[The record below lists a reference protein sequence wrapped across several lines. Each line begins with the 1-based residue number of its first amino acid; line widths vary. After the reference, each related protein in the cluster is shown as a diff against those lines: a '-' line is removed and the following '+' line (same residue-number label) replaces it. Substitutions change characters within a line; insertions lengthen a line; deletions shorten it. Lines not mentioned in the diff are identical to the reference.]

1 MRFAVR
7 KAGAALGLC
16 ILRWEAQM
24 AVTFIRSDLEF
35 ILAQIQI
42 AERNAAGE
50 SLLDILPNVEVP
62 WGLRTVDG
70 SDNNLVVGQNEFGA
84 ADNVFPRLT
93 DPVYRPAQAGTS
105 YAQVGGTVIDS
116 TPRTISNLI
125 VDQTANNPAAYAIAF
140 DPGADGILHTA
151 DDVLKDGVHI
161 VTSPGLD
168 GLFGTTD
175 DREVF
180 QFDNVSPDA
189 GLAAPFNPWFTFFGQ
204 FFDHGLD
211 LVTKGGNGT
220 IFVPLN
226 ADDPLVAGADGI
238 FGTPDDLPPQL
249 RFMVETRATVITL
262 PGADGILGTADDV
275 RENENTTTPFVDQN
289 QTYTSHP
296 SHQVFLR
303 AYELGADGHPH
314 ATGKLIENRSLGA
327 DGHFGGTGANADTLI
342 GGMATWAVVKA
353 QARDILGINLTDRDF
368 DNVPLLA
375 TDAYGN
381 FVRGAHGLPQ
391 VVMQTAGADGI
402 FGTADD
408 GTTLV
413 EGNRAAPID
422 LTHAVRTGHQFLIDV
437 AHNAVPVFNAA
448 GDLAPDADTITGNA
462 QPVDAFGNNLTYD
475 DELLN
480 AHYIAGDGRVN
491 ENIGLTSVHAIFHSE
506 HNRLVDQVKQTILTA
521 EADTPGYINDWL
533 MPGFVFTPGMTADQ
547 IDWNGER
554 LFQVAKFG
562 TEMQYQHLVFEE
574 FARTVQ
580 PLVDPFFA
588 PTQVYDTKINP
599 AIVAEFAHTV
609 YRFGPSMLTETV
621 DRFDPNFNVVSS
633 DPNNPDQQLGLIAA
647 FLNPLAYAASGPTP
661 AEATGAIVR
670 GVTRTTG
677 NEIDEFVTEA
687 LRNNLLGLPLD

>member
-1 MRFAVR
+1 
-7 KAGAALGLC
+7 
-16 ILRWEAQM
+16 M
-24 AVTFIRSDLEF
+24 AVQYIRSDLEF
-35 ILAQIQI
+35 ILRHIII

-50 SLLDILPNVEVP
+50 SLIDILPNVVVP

-70 SDNNLVVGQNEFGA
+70 TFNNIYLTQAEFGA
-84 ADNVFPRLT
+84 ADNVFPRLADSNFPT
-93 DPVYRPAQAGTS
+93 IGTAN
-105 YAQVGGTVIDS
+105 YAQVGGTVIDP
-116 TPRTISNLI
+116 TPRIISNLI
-125 VDQTANNPAAYAIAF
+125 VDQTANNPAAYAVAF

-151 DDVLKDGVHI
+151 DDVLKDGVKI

-168 GLFGTTD
+168 GIFGTTD
-175 DREVF
+175 DRPVF
-180 QFDNVSPDA
+180 FIANQSPDV

-220 IFVPLN
+220 IFVPLQ

-238 FGTPDDLPPQL
+238 FGTADGLPPQL
-249 RFMVETRATVITL
+249 RFMVETRATTSIHQ
-262 PGADGILGTADDV
+262 PGADGILGTADDIV
-275 RENENTTTPFVDQN
+275 EHENTTTPFVDQN

-303 AYELGADGHPH
+303 AYEIGADGQAH
-314 ATGKLIENRSLGA
+314 ATGKLIENRNLGA
-327 DGHFGGTGANADTLI
+327 DGHFGTADDTPI
-342 GGMATWAVVKA
+342 GGMATWGVVKA

-381 FVRGAHGLPQ
+381 FIRGAHGLPQ

-448 GDLAPDADTITGNA
+448 GQLVPDADNIAGNPVAFNPATG
-462 QPVDAFGNNLTYD
+462 QNLEYD

-491 ENIGLTSVHAIFHSE
+491 ENIGLTAVHSIFHAE
-506 HNRLVDQVKQTILTA
+506 HNRLVDHTKAVILATNDVA
-521 EADTPGYINDWL
+521 FLNEWLLTPVAAIPANPSTLDW
-533 MPGFVFTPGMTADQ
+533 D
-547 IDWNGER
+547 GER
-554 LFQVAKFG
+554 LFQAARFG

-574 FARTVQ
+574 FART
-580 PLVDPFFA
+580 LVPAVDEFLA
-588 PTQVYDTKINP
+588 PNGYDTTIDP
-599 AIVAEFAHTV
+599 SVFAEFAHAV
-609 YRFGPSMLTETV
+609 FRLGHSMLTETI
-621 DRFDPNFNVVSS
+621 DRFDPNFNLVNQ
-633 DPNNPDQQLGLIAA
+633 DPNNPFDDQLGLIRA
-647 FLNPLAYAASGPTP
+647 FLNPLEFAASGPTP
-661 AEATGAIVR
+661 EQATGAIVR
-670 GVTRTTG
+670 GLTRQVG
-677 NEIDEFVTEA
+677 NE
-687 LRNNLLGLPLD
+687 

>member
-296 SHQVFLR
+296 SHQAFLR

-314 ATGKLIENRSLGA
+314 ATGKLIENRNLGA
-327 DGHFGGTGANADTLI
+327 DGHFGTADDAPI

-353 QARDILGINLTDRDF
+353 QARDILGINLTDKDF

-375 TDAYGN
+375 TDLYGN
-381 FVRGAHGLPQ
+381 YMRGAHGFPQ
-391 VVMQTAGADGI
+391 VVIRTGNGPDGI
-402 FGTADD
+402 AGTADD
-408 GTTLV
+408 TTTLV
-413 EGNRAAPID
+413 EGNPAAPVD
-422 LTHAVRTGHQFLIDV
+422 LTNAVRTGHQFLIDV
-437 AHNAVPVFNAA
+437 AHNAVPVLNAA
-448 GDLAPDADTITGNA
+448 GQLVPDADMITGNP
-462 QPVDAFGNNLTYD
+462 QPFNPATGQHLTYD

-491 ENIGLTSVHAIFHSE
+491 ENIGLTAVHAIFHSE

-521 EADTPGYINDWL
+521 EADTPGYINDWV
-533 MPGFVFTPGMTADQ
+533 MPGFVFHAGMTADQ

-609 YRFGPSMLTETV
+609 YRFGHYMLTETV
-621 DRFDPNFNVVSS
+621 DRFDPNFNVVSDPRTA
-633 DPNNPDQQLGLIAA
+633 DPNDQLGLIGA
-647 FLNPLAYAASGPTP
+647 FLNPLAYAASGATP
-661 AEATGAIVR
+661 AEATGAIVQIGR
-670 GVTRTTG
+670 AHV
-677 NEIDEFVTEA
+677 
-687 LRNNLLGLPLD
+687 